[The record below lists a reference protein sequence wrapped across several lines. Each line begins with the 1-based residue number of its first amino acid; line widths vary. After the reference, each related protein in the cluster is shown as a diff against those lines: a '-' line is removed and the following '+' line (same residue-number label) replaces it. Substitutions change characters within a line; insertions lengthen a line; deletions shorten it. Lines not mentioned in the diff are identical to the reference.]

1 MKLNDKTYKETAG
14 RHLLTSFQ
22 SLDMKLTAEA
32 MTWLI
37 DTTIDNDGIH
47 IPNMLLYYDLLC
59 RMRTDS
65 GSNLS
70 FRRPLSLSSGQFQFS
85 EENLANDWNIG
96 RRRIRTILARMT
108 ELDLIS
114 TTSSRVASF
123 ASITSLMDWT
133 DSNGNRQPNPIIPI
147 GYER

>member
-1 MKLNDKTYKETAG
+1 MEC
-14 RHLLTSFQ
+14 
-22 SLDMKLTAEA
+22 
-32 MTWLI
+32 
-37 DTTIDNDGIH
+37 TIDNDGIH

-65 GSNLS
+65 GSDLS

-96 RRRIRTILARMT
+96 RRRIRAILARMT
-108 ELDLIS
+108 DLDLIS

-123 ASITSLMDWT
+123 ASITSLISWT
-133 DSNGNRQPNPIIPI
+133 DSDGYRQPNQILPF
-147 GYER
+147 GHEQ